1 VKKSA
6 VGSGPRRPPRRVERE
21 RPRELPISSQLLSL
35 WGTRVTDAGLR
46 NLGRLERLEF
56 LDLTNTAVTEEGLRQ
71 LAGLERLRQ
80 VRTGDGKD

>member
-1 VKKSA
+1 M
-6 VGSGPRRPPRRVERE
+6 
-21 RPRELPISSQLLSL
+21 
-35 WGTRVTDAGLR
+35 TDAGLR